1 MKACFYL
8 CLTWHTKHTELNI
21 IALFYTSKLK
31 LLEAKDI
38 FLHKW
43 VLYNFLFLSFCHGFQ
58 AYQTDLQSVLPLGCS
73 SLLPGDSGTILR
85 TVSV

>member
-21 IALFYTSKLK
+21 IAVFYTFKLK

-43 VLYNFLFLSFCHGFQ
+43 AIYNFLFCLSVIHFPSLS
-58 AYQTDLQSVLPLGCS
+58 DRPIESISLGM
-73 SLLPGDSGTILR
+73 LLFSTW
-85 TVSV
+85 

>member
-43 VLYNFLFLSFCHGFQ
+43 VLYNFLFCLSVMVSRLIR
-58 AYQTDLQSVLPLGCS
+58 QTYRECYPWDAPLFYLVIQGPS
-73 SLLPGDSGTILR
+73 
-85 TVSV
+85 